1 GSFKDHLVTWVGD
14 YLKIA
19 HADTPGRADEI
30 MAEIDRRI
38 AAVPPFP
45 GLRNFYQ
52 GRDFK
57 QWTGDDSKG
66 LMKVYLPALVGLVP
80 DEMVKAIK
88 SFLEFAYLA
97 RMDFHTEA
105 TLAEMDRHLQE
116 YHWHRKVFLETG
128 VRMEFDSL
136 PRQHALKHYVDHIR
150 NFGALNGLSTSITES
165 KHIKAIKEPWRRS
178 SRWEALGQM
187 LVINQRLDKLAA
199 ATVDFKARGMLE
211 KDIIQSVFED
221 LRHLV
226 DDEEPHEIAEARLC
240 QNLHLTHC
248 CSDRSYPPT
257 LDGIGQTIGV
267 PELPD
272 LVSLYMWDQE
282 HPDAPLGTDDPFPP
296 ATIID
301 RRIHVFHSASTIFYA
316 PSDPSGRG
324 GMKREHIRAA
334 PTWRRGPA
342 RYDRHCVFVSS
353 DSVQEGFRGLMV
365 ARVRLFFSFAVEGQ
379 THSCALVDWFSHYGN
394 EPDDLTGM
402 WIVTPDFN
410 GDGTRT
416 RGVIS
421 LDAVVR
427 GAHLIPVYGEEFLP
441 SEFHFSQSL
450 DSFQA
455 FYVNKF
461 VDYHA
466 YSLAF

>member
-1 GSFKDHLVTWVGD
+1 
-14 YLKIA
+14 
-19 HADTPGRADEI
+19 
-30 MAEIDRRI
+30 
-38 AAVPPFP
+38 
-45 GLRNFYQ
+45 
-52 GRDFK
+52 
-57 QWTGDDSKG
+57 
-66 LMKVYLPALVGLVP
+66 
-80 DEMVKAIK
+80 
-88 SFLEFAYLA
+88 
-97 RMDFHTEA
+97 
-105 TLAEMDRHLQE
+105 MDRHLQE
-116 YHWHRKVFLETG
+116 YHQHRKVFLDTG
-128 VRMEFDSL
+128 VRTEFDSL

-199 ATVDFKARGMLE
+199 AAVDFKARGMLD
-211 KDIIQSVFED
+211 KDIIQDETCDQGASGDSEIVEESHVTASVK
-221 LRHLV
+221 LAV
-226 DDEEPHEIAEARLC
+226 VP
-240 QNLHLTHC
+240 
-248 CSDRSYPPT
+248 DRSYPPT
-257 LDGIGQTIGV
+257 LDGIGHTIGV

-282 HPDAPLGTDDPFPP
+282 HPDAPLTDNDLFPP
-296 ATIID
+296 SPIID
-301 RRIHVFHSASTIFYA
+301 RRVHVFHSASAIFYA

-334 PTWRRGPA
+334 PSWRRGPA
-342 RYDRHCVFVSS
+342 RYDCVFVSS
-353 DSVQEGFRGLMV
+353 DSVEEGFRGLMV
-365 ARVRLFFSFAVEGQ
+365 ARVRLFFAFVVEGQ
-379 THSCALVDWFSHYGN
+379 THNCALVDWFSRYGN
-394 EPDDLTGM
+394 GPDDLTGM

-416 RGVIS
+416 RGVIN

-427 GAHLIPVYGEEFLP
+427 GAHLIPVYGKEFLP
-441 SEFHFSQSL
+441 SDFHFSQSL

-455 FYVNKF
+455 YYVNKF